1 MNTMIFSDKQ
11 VNLNDIVYCIVD
23 KSNNNFCYLED
34 AIQMFRDKESAEKHL
49 KEDES
54 IFLSKK
60 SEKRYHNNAIIR
72 KARLTTERSIKD
84 NIVFVALNDE
94 AKIVED
100 EDSFLYIYDNFDD
113 FYVHDNESFVIA
125 TIKFID

>member
-1 MNTMIFSDKQ
+1 MTFSDKQ

-23 KSNNNFCYLED
+23 KNNNDFCHLED
-34 AIQMFRDKESAEKHL
+34 AIQMFR
-49 KEDES
+49 
-54 IFLSKK
+54 
-60 SEKRYHNNAIIR
+60 EKRYAEKNLKDKDSVFLSNKNKKYYQENAVIK

-100 EDSFLYIYDNFDD
+100 EDTFLYVYDNFDD
-113 FYVHDNESFVIA
+113 FYVHDNDSFVIA